1 MLFFKEF
8 LYVSEELYVETS
20 PQQCG
25 CESDADG
32 GGDVIYVDD
41 RGIGSK
47 L

>member
-1 MLFFKEF
+1 MLFFKKF
-8 LYVSEELYVETS
+8 LYVFEELYVETS
-20 PQQCG
+20 HQQRG

-32 GGDVIYVDD
+32 GCDVIYVDD